1 MFKTLQPLILA
12 SESPRRKRLLESA
25 GVQFL
30 VEPSRI
36 DEPIEHDGSG
46 EEAGTEPAVQRE
58 DSRISPGKS
67 PAEIAERCAC
77 LKANTI
83 STLHRDS
90 WILGADTIVVCDG
103 HIFGKPSERAHA
115 VRMLQALSGR
125 LHEVITGMCLI
136 RPGGK
141 LSMSGS
147 VTTLVRFKDLS
158 IRETEAYVRTAEPM
172 DKAGAYG
179 IQGIGAF
186 LVRSL
191 EGSYTNV
198 VGLPLCQTIE
208 WLMNENI
215 IEPG

>member
-25 GVQFL
+25 GVRFL
-30 VEPSRI
+30 VKPSRI
-36 DEPIEHDGSG
+36 DESVEDDGSG
-46 EEAGTEPAVQRE
+46 EGAGTQPAGERGK
-58 DSRISPGKS
+58 SRISPVKN

-83 STLHRDS
+83 SALHRDS

-103 HIFGKPSERAHA
+103 HIFGKPSEPAHA

-136 RPGGK
+136 QPGGK
-141 LSMSGS
+141 LSRSGS
-147 VTTLVRFKDLS
+147 VTTRVHFKDLS
-158 IRETEAYVRTAEPM
+158 MRETEAYVGTSEPM

-186 LVRSL
+186 LVKSL

-215 IEPG
+215 IEPA

>member
-1 MFKTLQPLILA
+1 M
-12 SESPRRKRLLESA
+12 LESA
-25 GVQFL
+25 GVRFL

-36 DEPIEHDGSG
+36 DEPVEHDGSG
-46 EEAGTEPAVQRE
+46 EAAGTQPAAQRGE
-58 DSRISPGKS
+58 SRIGPGKN

-83 STLHRDS
+83 SALHRDS

-103 HIFGKPSERAHA
+103 HIFGKPSERADA
-115 VRMLQALSGR
+115 VRMLQSLSGR

-136 RPGGK
+136 QPGGK
-141 LSMSGS
+141 LSRSGS
-147 VTTLVRFKDLS
+147 VTTRVHFKDLS
-158 IRETEAYVRTAEPM
+158 MRETEAYVSTAEPM

-186 LVRSL
+186 LVRSV

>member
-1 MFKTLQPLILA
+1 
-12 SESPRRKRLLESA
+12 
-25 GVQFL
+25 
-30 VEPSRI
+30 
-36 DEPIEHDGSG
+36 
-46 EEAGTEPAVQRE
+46 
-58 DSRISPGKS
+58 
-67 PAEIAERCAC
+67 
-77 LKANTI
+77 
-83 STLHRDS
+83 
-90 WILGADTIVVCDG
+90 
-103 HIFGKPSERAHA
+103 
-115 VRMLQALSGR
+115 MLQALSGR

-141 LSMSGS
+141 LRRSDS
-147 VTTLVRFKDLS
+147 VTTQVRFKDLS
-158 IRETEAYVRTAEPM
+158 MKEIEAYVRTGEPM

>member
-1 MFKTLQPLILA
+1 M
-12 SESPRRKRLLESA
+12 LESA
-25 GVQFL
+25 GVEFL

-36 DEPIEHDGSG
+36 DEPVEHDGSG
-46 EEAGTEPAVQRE
+46 QAAGTQQAVRGGK
-58 DSRISPGKS
+58 SRVSPGKN
-67 PAEIAERCAC
+67 PAEIAEGCAC
-77 LKANTI
+77 LKANAI

-103 HIFGKPSERAHA
+103 HIFGKPSEGAHA

-136 RPGGK
+136 QPGGK
-141 LSMSGS
+141 LSRSGS
-147 VTTLVRFKDLS
+147 VTTRVHFKDLTM
-158 IRETEAYVRTAEPM
+158 RETEAYVRTAEPM

-215 IEPG
+215 IVPE

>member
-1 MFKTLQPLILA
+1 M
-12 SESPRRKRLLESA
+12 LESA
-25 GVQFL
+25 GVRFL

-36 DEPIEHDGSG
+36 DEQVELDESG
-46 EEAGTEPAVQRE
+46 EAAGTQPAAERV
-58 DSRISPGKS
+58 RIGTGKN

-77 LKANTI
+77 LKANAI
-83 STLHRDS
+83 SALHCDS
-90 WILGADTIVVCDG
+90 WVLGADTIVVCDG
-103 HIFGKPSERAHA
+103 HIFGKPSERADA

-136 RPGGK
+136 QPGGK
-141 LSMSGS
+141 LSRSGS
-147 VTTLVRFKDLS
+147 VTTRVHFKDLS
-158 IRETEAYVRTAEPM
+158 IRETEAYVSTAEPM